1 MNRLFLLCAIGWLTF
16 IFPLAGVAQSYER
29 LWKNVEESR
38 KKDLPQTLIAQVNQ
52 IYEKARKEKNTPQM
66 AGQFAEGTSVYG
78 RLGHEGERPFAES
91 RTDVPY
97 GIL

>member
-52 IYEKARKEKNTPQM
+52 IYEKAR
-66 AGQFAEGTSVYG
+66 
-78 RLGHEGERPFAES
+78 S
-91 RTDVPY
+91 RTVCRRNFSIWKIGP
-97 GIL
+97 